1 MASGGSDT
9 SSLSQTSTSPKA
21 GNILTGS
28 DLVKGGDAPIL
39 LASDTLGRVG
49 LLRYPAHL
57 PEPPAPPLAPKEIAG
72 EGIQFQICR
81 GGVTFLCSPSHEE
94 LNISHPKHD
103 FEEICCSRLTRSNI
117 SMRCNSPQTN
127 IP

>member
-9 SSLSQTSTSPKA
+9 SPLSQPSTSPKA

-49 LLRYPAHL
+49 LMRYPAQL
-57 PEPPAPPLAPKEIAG
+57 PDAPASPLAPKEIAG
-72 EGIQFQICR
+72 EGLQ
-81 GGVTFLCSPSHEE
+81 L
-94 LNISHPKHD
+94 L
-103 FEEICCSRLTRSNI
+103 
-117 SMRCNSPQTN
+117 
-127 IP
+127 